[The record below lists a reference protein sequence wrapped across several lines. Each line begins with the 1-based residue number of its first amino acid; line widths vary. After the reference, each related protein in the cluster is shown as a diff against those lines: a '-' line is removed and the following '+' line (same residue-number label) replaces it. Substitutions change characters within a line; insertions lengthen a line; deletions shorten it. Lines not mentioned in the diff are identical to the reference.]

1 MSSNN
6 VQHALDSC
14 LPRTVAILTN
24 NTNCER
30 HVQYYTTLE
39 KYFMANGW
47 VIGGT
52 FDVDMV
58 VISGCGFHNMM
69 LEKVKQLLAD
79 LNEASFQGELVMTGC
94 IPTTHAAEW
103 KKGFKGALVELN
115 GEAAL
120 DGLINASV
128 PFKALQPVNILKL
141 HEDTVATDASKVL
154 HVKVAD
160 GCMRKCSFC
169 VIHKAKGRIR
179 SIQPELLHAQIDA
192 GVNAGFKTV
201 FLMGEDTFA
210 YGVDI
215 GTTIIDFVE
224 AVLERHPGLQFQFGN
239 LDHQWL
245 VKYTDSIIA
254 LCQRGAILQLHIG
267 MQHID
272 DHLLVKMGRGGIP
285 ARTIYEAIVKLKQ
298 ACPKLYLGVDIIVGF
313 PGETDEM
320 FASLFEFFEKEE
332 YIDNVQH
339 NGYSAISG
347 APAAAFEGQVPPAV
361 IASRWYRLTR
371 MLNQRTAF
379 NRKDQSSNFDITFR
393 ETRDRAYTFIRGS
406 VVDLPGAPAYKVEPA
421 QPNPGSQLLPII
433 S

>member
-1 MSSNN
+1 MNTNEIQEVPDVSI
-6 VQHALDSC
+6 
-14 LPRTVAILTN
+14 PRTVAVITN

-39 KYFMANGW
+39 KYFMVNGW
-47 VIGGT
+47 VIANT

-69 LEKVKQLLAD
+69 LEKVKVLLED
-79 LNEASFQGELVMTGC
+79 LNAANFQGELVMTGC

-103 KKGFKGALVELN
+103 KKGFQGTLVELN

-120 DGLINASV
+120 DGLIHASV
-128 PFKALQPVNILKL
+128 PFKALQPANILKL
-141 HEDTVATDASKVL
+141 HTDTITDAGKVL

-160 GCMRKCSFC
+160 GCMRQCSFC

-179 SIQPELLHAQIDA
+179 SLPPEELHKQIDA
-192 GVNAGFKTV
+192 GVKAGYQTV

-215 GTTIIDFVE
+215 ETTIIDFVE

-245 VKYTDSIIA
+245 VKYTDAIIA
-254 LCQRGAILQLHIG
+254 LCQRGAIMQLHVG
-267 MQHID
+267 MQHIND
-272 DHLLVKMGRGGIP
+272 NLLVKMGRGGISSK
-285 ARTIYEAIVKLKQ
+285 TVYEAIVKLKQ
-298 ACPKLYLGVDIIVGF
+298 SCPQLYLGVDIIVGF
-313 PGETDEM
+313 PGETDEI
-320 FASLFEFFEKEE
+320 FASLLEFFEKEE

-339 NGYSAISG
+339 NGYSAIAG
-347 APAAAFEGQVPPAV
+347 APAAEFEGQVPPSV
-361 IASRWYRLTR
+361 IAARWYRLTR
-371 MLNQRTAF
+371 VLNQRTAF

-393 ETRDRAYTFIRGS
+393 ETRDRAYTFIKDS
-406 VVDLPGAPAYKVEPA
+406 VTDLPESHGYAVDQPAA
-421 QPNPGSQLLPII
+421 TNPGRRSLPII

>member
-1 MSSNN
+1 MSVSETQE
-6 VQHALDSC
+6 VRDVAV
-14 LPRTVAILTN
+14 PRTVAILTN

-39 KYFMANGW
+39 KYFMVNGW
-47 VIGGT
+47 VIGNT

-69 LEKVKQLLAD
+69 LEKVKTLLAD
-79 LNEASFQGELVMTGC
+79 LESANFQGELVMTGC

-103 KKGFKGALVELN
+103 QKGFRGTLVELS

-120 DGLINASV
+120 DGLIHASV
-128 PFKALQPVNILKL
+128 PYKALQPVNVLKL
-141 HEDTVATDASKVL
+141 HEDTVTDMSKVL

-160 GCMRKCSFC
+160 GCMRQCSFC

-179 SIQPELLHAQIDA
+179 SLPPEQLHKQIDA
-192 GVNAGFKTV
+192 GVKAGYKTV

-215 GTTIIDFVE
+215 GTTIIEFVE
-224 AVLERHPGLQFQFGN
+224 SVLEKYPDLQFQFGN

-245 VKYTDSIIA
+245 VKYTDSIISLA
-254 LCQRGAILQLHIG
+254 QRGAITQLHIG
-267 MQHID
+267 MQHISD
-272 DHLLVKMGRGGIP
+272 TLLIKMGRGGIP
-285 ARTIYEAIVKLKQ
+285 SKTIYEAIVKLKKS
-298 ACPKLYLGVDIIVGF
+298 CPDLYVGVDIIVGF

-320 FASLFEFFEKEE
+320 FASLLEFFEKEE

-339 NGYSAISG
+339 NGYSAVSG
-347 APAAAFEGQVPPAV
+347 APAAGFEGQVPPAV

-371 MLNQRTAF
+371 VLNQRTAF
-379 NRKDQSSNFDITFR
+379 NRKDMSSNFDITFR
-393 ETRDRAYTFIRGS
+393 ETRDRAYTFIKDS
-406 VVDLPGAPAYKVEPA
+406 VIDLPETHGAADKPPV
-421 QPNPGSQLLPII
+421 NPGRRFLPVV

>member
-1 MSSNN
+1 MSTNDIDN
-6 VQHALDSC
+6 VPDTFV
-14 LPRTVAILTN
+14 PRTVSIITN

-39 KYFMANGW
+39 KYFMVNGW
-47 VIGGT
+47 VIGNT

-58 VISGCGFHNMM
+58 VITGCGFHNMM
-69 LEKVKQLLAD
+69 LEKVKVLLGD
-79 LNEASFQGELVMTGC
+79 LNDANFKGELVMTGC

-103 KKGFKGALVELN
+103 KKGFSGTLVEIN

-120 DGLINASV
+120 DGIIHASM
-128 PFKALQPVNILKL
+128 PFKALQPVNVLKL
-141 HEDTVATDASKVL
+141 HEDTVTDASKVL

-160 GCMRKCSFC
+160 GCMRQCSFC
-169 VIHKAKGRIR
+169 VIYKAKGRIR
-179 SIQPELLHAQIDA
+179 SFQPEVLHKQIDA
-192 GVNAGFKTV
+192 GVEAGYPTV

-245 VKYTDSIIA
+245 VKYVDSIIA
-254 LCQRGAILQLHIG
+254 LCQRGAITQLHIG
-267 MQHID
+267 MQHIND
-272 DHLLVKMGRGGIP
+272 ALLIKMGRGGISSK
-285 ARTIYEAIVKLKQ
+285 TIYEAIVKLKK
-298 ACPKLYLGVDIIVGF
+298 ACPDLYLGVDIIVGF

-320 FASLFEFFEKEE
+320 FASLLEFFADEQ

-339 NGYSAISG
+339 NGYSAIAG
-347 APAAAFEGQVPPAV
+347 APAADFDGQVAPAV
-361 IASRWYRLTR
+361 IAARWYRLTR
-371 MLNQRTAF
+371 TLKERTAF

-393 ETRDRAYTFIRGS
+393 ETRDRAYTFIKDS
-406 VVDLPGAPAYKVEPA
+406 VVDLPESHDYAVNKPLVTIGKR
-421 QPNPGSQLLPII
+421 SLPVI